1 VVNEWEEVMDKP
13 MALVGASVKSMTLQ
27 LQRLPTRSKQYLG
40 GGAVLLC
47 LLLGGVLMA
56 ADPEPEIVP
65 PYLHR
70 VDSFRV
76 SGSEHF
82 EEVRLFSGRINARQH
97 ADMGFEQGGKLAEVL
112 VDEGE
117 KVERGDVLAILDS
130 ELLHIEERE
139 QLAQLREA
147 KAKLKLTENSLVRQ
161 TSLKRSGFTSEQ
173 RIDELNTEK
182 ESLLAMIARLDAAVA
197 SVASRVRK
205 ASLLA
210 PFDGVVTRRFADQGG
225 AVNPAQAVLRLQ
237 QSGAMEAHIGVPLQ
251 QSAGLVPGNLQ
262 SVSVAGQKYTA
273 TVLAVG
279 ADLHPLTRTVMV
291 RLGLDSTAP
300 LVNGDLATMTLVS
313 NVKQAG
319 YWVPASAMSGGVRG
333 LWNLLVLNLEAE
345 DQYRVTTRAVVVH
358 YALGEKVFVSG
369 DLRGDE
375 SIVATGIQRV
385 VAGQLVRQ
393 RVLPEVLE
401 RAVASQSEQGATL

>member
-1 VVNEWEEVMDKP
+1 MSGKNMMDKQ
-13 MALVGASVKSMTLQ
+13 MALLSTAVKNTLLRLELLSARERHGLLAGLALLSLTLVAALLSASS
-27 LQRLPTRSKQYLG
+27 
-40 GGAVLLC
+40 A
-47 LLLGGVLMA
+47 
-56 ADPEPEIVP
+56 PEVVE

-70 VDSFRV
+70 VEALQL
-76 SGSEHF
+76 SGSDHYQ
-82 EEVRLFSGRINARQH
+82 EVRLFSGRVNARQH
-97 ADMGFEQGGKLAEVL
+97 ADMSFEQGGSLAEVL

-117 KVERGDVLAILDS
+117 QVKRGAVLAILDS

-182 ESLLAMIARLDAAVA
+182 ETLLATIARLDAAAA

-225 AVNPAQAVLRLQ
+225 AVNPAQTVLRLQ

-251 QSAGLVPGNLQ
+251 QVTGLVPGSVQ
-262 SVSVAGQKYTA
+262 SVSVAGQVYMA
-273 TVLAVG
+273 TVLTVG

-291 RLGLDSTAP
+291 RLALDAAMP
-300 LVNGDLATMTLVS
+300 LVNGDLATMTLV
-313 NVKQAG
+313 NRVPRAG
-319 YWVPASAMSGGVRG
+319 YWAPVSALSGGVRG
-333 LWNLLVLNLEAE
+333 LWNVLVLSSEAE
-345 DQYRVTTRAVVVH
+345 DQYRLEVRSVEVH
-358 YALGEKVFVSG
+358 YALGDNVFVSG
-369 DLRGDE
+369 DLEEGE
-375 SIVATGIQRV
+375 SIVATGLQRV

-393 RVLPEVLE
+393 QILPELLA
-401 RAVASQSEQGATL
+401 RPVASNLGQDAIL

>member
-1 VVNEWEEVMDKP
+1 MDKP
-13 MALVGASVKSMTLQ
+13 MAFVQASLKSVALE
-27 LQRLPTRSKQYLG
+27 LQRLPKSSKQYLFG
-40 GGAVLLC
+40 GSVLLC

-56 ADPEPEIVP
+56 ADRESEVVP

-70 VDSFRV
+70 VDAFQVR
-76 SGSEHF
+76 GSDHY
-82 EEVRLFSGRINARQH
+82 EEVRLFSGRVNARQH
-97 ADMGFEQGGKLAEVL
+97 ADLGFEQGGKLAEVL

-117 KVERGDVLAILDS
+117 QVERGDVLAILDS

-161 TSLKRSGFTSEQ
+161 ISLKRSGFTSEQ

-182 ESLLAMIARLDAAVA
+182 ETLLAMIARLDAAVA

-205 ASLLA
+205 SSLFA
-210 PFDGVVTRRFADQGG
+210 PFDGVVTRRFSDQGG
-225 AVNPAQAVLRLQ
+225 TVTPAQAVLRLQ
-237 QSGAMEAHIGVPLQ
+237 QSGAMEAHIGIPPQ
-251 QSAGLVPGNLQ
+251 QSVGLVPGSVQ
-262 SVSVAGQKYTA
+262 SVSVAGRDYTA

-291 RLGLDSTAP
+291 RLGFDAAAP

-313 NVKQAG
+313 NVSSAG
-319 YWVPASAMSGGVRG
+319 YWIPSSAMSGGVRG
-333 LWNLLVLNLEAE
+333 LWNVLVLGVVAE
-345 DQYRVTTRAVVVH
+345 DQYRIEARSVDVL
-358 YALGEKVFVSG
+358 YALEESVFVSG
-369 DLRGDE
+369 DLREGE
-375 SIVATGIQRV
+375 SIVAMGIQRV

-393 RVLPEVLE
+393 QIRSEELE
-401 RAVASQSEQGATL
+401 RVVASATEQGTAL